1 MALKKVMAPVVS
13 EDTEEIGGKVF
24 SEKKKKKGLF
34 CMSLRV
40 KNSVLVRG
48 GRTKAEFVL
57 FWQTSF

>member
-24 SEKKKKKGLF
+24 NEKEKKGLF
-34 CMSLRV
+34 CMSLSER
-40 KNSVLVRG
+40 NSVLVRG
-48 GRTKAEFVL
+48 ERTKAEFLL